1 VDPKLYERLFEAIE
15 TKFGTAPRFVRSEDA
30 PNSGTESAV
39 LVIIETEVGDAA
51 AEVPGRAPRR
61 ATQKAVDRLLGD
73 LEAELVR
80 ESTLDVS
87 SLAGFLQD

>member
-1 VDPKLYERLFEAIE
+1 VDPRLYERLFEAID
-15 TKFGTAPRFVRSEDA
+15 TKFGTAPRFVRSEDG
-30 PNSGTESAV
+30 PSPSVESAP
-39 LVIIETEVGDAA
+39 LVIIETEGGDAA
-51 AEVPGRAPRR
+51 ARVPRR
-61 ATQKAVDRLLGD
+61 ATQRAVDRLLGD